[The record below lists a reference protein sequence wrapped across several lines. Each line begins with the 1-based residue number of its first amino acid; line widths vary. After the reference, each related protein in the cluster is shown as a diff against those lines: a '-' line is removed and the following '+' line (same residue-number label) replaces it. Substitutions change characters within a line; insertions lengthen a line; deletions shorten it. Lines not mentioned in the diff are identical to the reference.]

1 MKNIILIVLISISLN
16 CFGQDPVLFDNYWIL
31 EDLILDNVSHLPPNN
46 DEVTNVTLEFD
57 SYENNGLEY
66 INLFSNVCETI
77 GGLIDF
83 NDIDNTFSFYDGP
96 YETLGGECVQ
106 SQNATYEGIYFGFFY
121 DNHNNGNIFDYSIV
135 TNNDNSKTLT
145 INSFNGDQAIYGSQT
160 LSIIENEVFEISI
173 SYDTKTNSIKIA
185 SEKKLESV
193 SIKIFNTL
201 GRLILNLNENNK
213 EKMNIDARQFTDGIY
228 FVILQNNIGQIMR
241 KRILKY

>member
-1 MKNIILIVLISISLN
+1 MKNRILIVLISISLN

-57 SYENNGLEY
+57 SYEHNGIEY
-66 INLFSNVCETI
+66 INLFGNVCEAI

-96 YETLGGECVQ
+96 YETLGGGCGQ
-106 SQNATYEGIYFGFFY
+106 SQNAIYEGIYFGFFY
-121 DNHNNGNIFDYSIV
+121 DNYNNGNIFDYSIV

-160 LSIIENEVFEISI
+160 LSISENEVFEISI
-173 SYDTKTNSIKIA
+173 FYDTKTSSIEIA
-185 SEKKLESV
+185 FEKKLEPV
-193 SIKIFNTL
+193 SIKIFNSL

-213 EKMNIDARQFTDGIY
+213 EKMNIDVRQFTDGIY
-228 FVILQNNIGQIMR
+228 FVSLQNNIGQIIS
-241 KRILKY
+241 KKILKY